1 MKKIL
6 ISDDSITVRKV
17 IEMLLKPLNYDL
29 LFAETGKDTLSK
41 VMSEKFDLVIIDYSL
56 PDVVGTQIAKEIK
69 NINPLVPVLLMI
81 SSKEQEVANKLQEAM
96 SDDLIEKPFDSQT
109 FLNKIDAL
117 LKKSIE
123 EVTVSRTTQEDL
135 TVDINL
141 DSIGI
146 EFGEEFVST
155 TGIKE
160 TKLEEKSPLAIHEL
174 EENVKEEGLEEIE
187 EIEEIEELGEEVL
200 GDIKEE
206 VEKVEEIT
214 IDELLKEDIE
224 NLSMVDTKTEE
235 IDLSDLT
242 IEEVKKEENVLKEEK
257 TYSEE
262 EKSINL
268 EDFFAD
274 LNDILKEEKVENKAV
289 SEKEMVKPVI
299 EEVAKELKEIEM
311 IKEKLEEPVETT
323 INEVVEKKGVEK
335 VSEEDIWNFDLDLS
349 QKPLSTKESVAKPKL
364 ESKEIEDIVREIT
377 YDIVEKIAWEI
388 VPEIV
393 DTIMKDKFS
402 KKS

>member
-274 LNDILKEEKVENKAV
+274 LNDILKEEKVESKAV

>member
-41 VMSEKFDLVIIDYSL
+41 VMSEKVDLVIIDYSL

-274 LNDILKEEKVENKAV
+274 LNDILKEEKVESKAV